1 MEKKQYDNY
10 LKILECELIPA
21 MGCTEPIAIAFAAA
35 KARQVLGVMPEHM
48 VARCSGNIIKNVKGV
63 NVPNAG
69 GQKGVEVASILGAL
83 AGNADL
89 ELQVISKVS
98 KEAIEQVRELAARKI
113 CVCELEEGVENLF
126 IRIEAYAGGESAVV
140 EVKSKHNHISRVEKN
155 GKVLMT
161 ADDILSEDGGDKSQL
176 NLRDILEFANTVKL
190 ADVEDMIRTQ
200 IEYNTAISNEGL
212 EGEWGAEVGKT
223 LIKMGSR
230 SLSTRAAARAAAGSD
245 ARMNGCA
252 LPVVINSGSGNQ
264 GITCTMPVVTYAE
277 SMKADQETLYRA
289 MVLTNLVALHQKR
302 YIGNLSAY
310 CGAVSAGTAA
320 ACGIAYLNGE
330 NYDVIGKTIINALGN
345 TGGIVCDGAKA
356 SCAAKIATSV
366 EAGILGYE
374 MAKCGRAFSFGEGI
388 VEEDYEQTIRNFGR
402 LAKEGM
408 KSTDIEI
415 LNIIPATPMRVR
427 GTLESQQCTGH
438 KRPPDVGK

>member
-1 MEKKQYDNY
+1 MDKKQYENY
-10 LKILECELIPA
+10 VKILRSELIPA
-21 MGCTEPIAIAFAAA
+21 MGCTEPIAIAYAAA
-35 KARQVLGVMPEHM
+35 KARQVLGVMPEKM

-69 GQKGVEVASILGAL
+69 GQKGVQVAAILGAL
-83 AGNADL
+83 AGDPDL
-89 ELQVISKVS
+89 ELQVISQVPD
-98 KEAIEQVRELAARKI
+98 EAVEEVRKLNKARI
-113 CVCELEEGVENLF
+113 CTCELEEGVENLF

-140 EVKSKHNHISRVEKN
+140 EIKTKHNHISRMEKN
-155 GKVLMT
+155 GEVLLV
-161 ADDILSEDGGDKSQL
+161 ADDIVTADAGDKSQL
-176 NLRDILEFANTVKL
+176 NLKDIMEFAETCDL
-190 ADVEDMIRTQ
+190 SDVDDLITKQ

-212 EGEWGAEVGKT
+212 TNAWGTEVGRI
-223 LIKMGSR
+223 LMESGSG
-230 SLSTRAAARAAAGSD
+230 SVSTRASARAAAGSD

-252 LPVVINSGSGNQ
+252 MPVVINAGSGNQ

-277 SMKADQETLYRA
+277 ELGVSTEKLHRA

-320 ACGIAYLNGE
+320 ACGIAYLHGE
-330 NYDVIGKTIINALGN
+330 NYDVIGRTIINALGN

-356 SCAAKIATSV
+356 SCAAKIASAV

-374 MAKCGRAFSFGEGI
+374 MSKRGKVFAFGEGI
-388 VEEDYEQTIRNFGR
+388 VEGDYEQTIRNFGR

-408 KSTDIEI
+408 KDTDIEI
-415 LNIIPATPMRVR
+415 LNIMI
-427 GTLESQQCTGH
+427 
-438 KRPPDVGK
+438 GK